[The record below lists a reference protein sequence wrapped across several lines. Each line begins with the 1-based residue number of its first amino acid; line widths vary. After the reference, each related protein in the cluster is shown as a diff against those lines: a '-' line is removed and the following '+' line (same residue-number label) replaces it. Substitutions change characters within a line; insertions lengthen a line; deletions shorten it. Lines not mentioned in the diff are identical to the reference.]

1 MRQSYPDRGGRHKF
15 NRKGPLENL
24 CRFRRQTTRGPCGLY
39 CLVVSQEGWGPGDG
53 PVLKGLLLEVE
64 GSTVDRFRC
73 CGSFFIY
80 IVRGEDHW
88 LDVFKLGTDSQYKAP
103 SFRDWAVMQTITIV

>member
-1 MRQSYPDRGGRHKF
+1 
-15 NRKGPLENL
+15 
-24 CRFRRQTTRGPCGLY
+24 
-39 CLVVSQEGWGPGDG
+39 VSQEGWGPGDG

-88 LDVFKLGTDSQYKAP
+88 LDVFKLGTDSQ
-103 SFRDWAVMQTITIV
+103 